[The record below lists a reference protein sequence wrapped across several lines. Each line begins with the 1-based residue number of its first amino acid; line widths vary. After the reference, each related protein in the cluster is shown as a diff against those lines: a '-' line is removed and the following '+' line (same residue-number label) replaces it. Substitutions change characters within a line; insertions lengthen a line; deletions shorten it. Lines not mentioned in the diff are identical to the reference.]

1 MHSSAS
7 TLWKMAA
14 SKRASAFAA
23 KIMNEAELRAR
34 HQWEA
39 SHIQTVAI
47 NTAKANALSA
57 RKYAE
62 KAKAMLEGAVVVST
76 HDQEEMRLH
85 ALAALKEERAV
96 QASSSWDLQMK
107 TVNWIVM

>member
-1 MHSSAS
+1 MERMTTEHAEAAKMHSSAS

-39 SHIQTVAI
+39 SHIQKIAI
-47 NTAKANALSA
+47 ETANSNAKLA
-57 RKYAE
+57 R
-62 KAKAMLEGAVVVST
+62 
-76 HDQEEMRLH
+76 
-85 ALAALKEERAV
+85 
-96 QASSSWDLQMK
+96 
-107 TVNWIVM
+107 

>member
-1 MHSSAS
+1 MEKLTTEHAEAAKSHSSAS

-39 SHIQTVAI
+39 SHIQKIAI
-47 NTAKANALSA
+47 KTAKFNATLA
-57 RKYAE
+57 RKKAAE
-62 KAKAMLEGAVVVST
+62 AKAMLEGSIVVSA
-76 HDQEEMRLH
+76 HDH
-85 ALAALKEERAV
+85 
-96 QASSSWDLQMK
+96 
-107 TVNWIVM
+107 